1 MDNYT
6 LTRSNRARMGLL
18 LCGILLL
25 AGSAR
30 AQDSDDGQI
39 PLQVEI
45 LAPDDNC
52 QLLLGSEGSIGFGQ
66 LAQPTGTETTSR
78 TLDPINEAGGPAGTT
93 LAEVTLLT
101 SNPRPFTL
109 TVTPPADLV
118 HSEGTGL
125 IDYALLWAQR
135 ASDENPYEG
144 IMATSYSGS
153 TGDDAAHAFR
163 FGGTISGITAATTP
177 GIYAAQMNVSVTC
190 N

>member
-6 LTRSNRARMGLL
+6 LTRSNRTRLGLL
-18 LCGILLL
+18 LCGFLLL
-25 AGSAR
+25 AGNAR

-78 TLDPINEAGGPAGTT
+78 TLDPVSAGGPAGTT
-93 LAEVTLLT
+93 LAEMTLLT
-101 SNPRPFTL
+101 STPRAFAL
-109 TVTPPADLV
+109 TVTPPASLV
-118 HSEGTGL
+118 RSEGTGL

-135 ASDENPYEG
+135 ASDGDPYEG
-144 IMATSYSGS
+144 VGAMSYSGN
-153 TGDDAAHAFR
+153 TGDDAVHAFR
-163 FGGTISGITAATTP
+163 FGGTISGIDATTMP